1 MMEAS
6 LSLNPVPVP
15 AKTWSYAECARLK
28 TVVLS
33 RFCDADEKPNLVS
46 FPSMAVIGVFGAG
59 RPGDERS
66 LAPLFWSTI
75 LAVERI
81 FWESVGDLEAS
92 NLLLV
97 RYNDAPGVAG
107 VISDGSSPL
116 GAKYDVRIWAALK

>member
-15 AKTWSYAECARLK
+15 AKTWSYTECARLK

-46 FPSMAVIGVFGAG
+46 FPSMAVMGVFGAG

-81 FWESVGDLEAS
+81 VWESVVGLERS
-92 NLLLV
+92 SLLLM
-97 RYNDAPGVAG
+97 RDKDAPGVAG
-107 VISDGSSPL
+107 VISVDPSPL
-116 GAKYDVRIWAALK
+116 GAKHDDVRI